1 MGWVGKAGV
10 DETDDV
16 SDGTVMG
23 KHSKIGSG
31 LDKLVAAIDAV
42 TEVTSDDIWED
53 SWEYICWLPDIDEDM
68 ANDDAIGG
76 DTSAKMF
83 SMLFTDTNGGDII
96 GGGGAIT
103 TCNSRRSRAS
113 NLQLGL

>member
-1 MGWVGKAGV
+1 
-10 DETDDV
+10 
-16 SDGTVMG
+16 
-23 KHSKIGSG
+23 
-31 LDKLVAAIDAV
+31 
-42 TEVTSDDIWED
+42 
-53 SWEYICWLPDIDEDM
+53 M

-76 DTSAKMF
+76 DTSGKMF
-83 SMLFTDTNGGDII
+83 SMLFTDTNGGGMI